1 LSHPFQFP
9 RTPTAQRLATT
20 ILGPLRSDY
29 AEQLCGCEDGN
40 LATVSSLPPQLCD
53 QLAAQ
58 LADNCRTPEELPHFQ
73 TIPYLLA
80 ILYII
85 PILWLVIST

>member
-29 AEQLCGCEDGN
+29 AEQLEYESNWVPVLQVLDIVDGYSVED
-40 LATVSSLPPQLCD
+40 
-53 QLAAQ
+53 
-58 LADNCRTPEELPHFQ
+58 CRCFT
-73 TIPYLLA
+73 
-80 ILYII
+80 
-85 PILWLVIST
+85 